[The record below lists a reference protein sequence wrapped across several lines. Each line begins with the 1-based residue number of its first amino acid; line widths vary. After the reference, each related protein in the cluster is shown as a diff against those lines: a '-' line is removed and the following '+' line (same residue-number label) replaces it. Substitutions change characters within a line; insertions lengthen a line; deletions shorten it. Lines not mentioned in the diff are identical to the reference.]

1 MDSRRILLKLSGEAL
16 SGEGERG
23 FAQDKIHF
31 LIQEIK
37 EIVSQG
43 ICLGLVSG
51 AGNIFRGRE
60 MSELSYPVAD
70 QIGMLGTVI
79 NALYLK
85 DRFEQQGVR
94 TVVVSQ
100 IASLPSIR
108 PIHYDDINLYF
119 DARYVVVFAGGTSNP
134 FFTTDTAAALR
145 AVEMKADLL
154 VKATKVDGIYDKD
167 PNQHADAVRIPEL
180 TYTDAIDK
188 KLKIMD
194 TEAFSICQRY
204 HMPIQ
209 VIEFFKKGNLLKAI
223 QGQEVGSRVQCAK
236 EE

>member
-1 MDSRRILLKLSGEAL
+1 MGAKRVLLKLSGEAL

-23 FAQDKIHF
+23 FAQEKIHF

-37 EIVSQG
+37 EIVDEG

-60 MSELSYPVAD
+60 MTELSYPVAD

-85 DRFEQQGVR
+85 DRFEHLGLR

-119 DARYVVVFAGGTSNP
+119 EARYVVVFAGGTSNP

-145 AVEMKADLL
+145 SVEMKADLL
-154 VKATKVDGIYDKD
+154 VKATKVNGIYDKD
-167 PNQHADAVRIPEL
+167 PQNHPDAKKLPHL
-180 TYTDAIDK
+180 SYTEAIDR

-209 VIEFFKKGNLLKAI
+209 VIKFFQKGNLMKAI
-223 QGQEVGSRVQCAK
+223 RGEPVGSRV
-236 EE
+236 ESE

>member
-1 MDSRRILLKLSGEAL
+1 MGTRRVLLKLSGEAL

-23 FAQDKIHF
+23 FAQEKIHF
-31 LIQEIK
+31 LTQEIK
-37 EIVSQG
+37 EIVDEG

-60 MSELSYPVAD
+60 MTELSYPVAD

-85 DRFEQQGVR
+85 DRFEHLGVR

-119 DARYVVVFAGGTSNP
+119 EARYVVVFAGGTSNP

-167 PNQHADAVRIPEL
+167 PQKHSDAKQLPHLSYSE
-180 TYTDAIDK
+180 AIDR

-204 HMPIQ
+204 YMPIQ
-209 VIEFFKKGNLLKAI
+209 VIEFFQKGNLMKAI
-223 QGQEVGSRVQCAK
+223 RGEPVGSRVDS
-236 EE
+236 E